1 MVELIRCAWVHGRSE
16 DDPMLRYHDHEW
28 GVPLHDD
35 RSLFELL
42 TLEGAQAGLSWDIV
56 LRRREGYRNAFFDF
70 DLERIAAFDAED
82 QARLVRD
89 AAIIRNAAK
98 IAATIKNA
106 RAAQELIASLG
117 SLDAFFWSF
126 VSGTPQQNGF
136 TAMDQVP
143 AKTPISE
150 AMSKELSRLGFGF
163 VGPTICYALMQSAG
177 LVNDHTTDCFR
188 HVELS

>member
-1 MVELIRCAWVHGRSE
+1 MADLNRCAWVTGKAE
-16 DDPMLRYHDHEW
+16 DDPMLLYHDQEW

-42 TLEGAQAGLSWDIV
+42 ILEGAQAGLSWEIV
-56 LRRREGYRNAFFDF
+56 LRRREGYRDAFFGF
-70 DLERIAAFDAED
+70 DLDRIAAFDADD

-89 AAIIRNAAK
+89 PGIIQNGAK

-106 RAAQELIASLG
+106 CAAKELIGALG

-126 VSGTPQQNGF
+126 VSGSPLQNGF
-136 TAMDQVP
+136 TDPGQVP

-188 HVELS
+188 HAELN